1 MQNVTQF
8 APLWNTVQQRKAFA
22 VFIVSLHYKA
32 IKNNCITIIWWYT
45 EFVGWDIKAAYK
57 KAALKYHPDRNPL
70 GAELMKAVNA
80 AFDFLM
86 ANIDKINSFQST
98 DENAHYNYGDDME
111 SVLNVLTGLSGL
123 VYEVIGNWIWISGET
138 REHKDTLKEIGCK
151 WAAKKKQWFYRPE
164 EHKSRWNRK
173 EHSIDEIREMYGTA
187 GKRKAAGRQKVE
199 NRA

>member
-1 MQNVTQF
+1 MNIQEALNVF
-8 APLWNTVQQRKAFA
+8 GL
-22 VFIVSLHYKA
+22 SGEL
-32 IKNNCITIIWWYT
+32 T
-45 EFVGWDIKAAYK
+45 EKDIKAAYK

-151 WAAKKKQWFYRPE
+151 WAAKKNSGFTVLK
-164 EHKSRWNRK
+164 N
-173 EHSIDEIREMYGTA
+173 IR
-187 GKRKAAGRQKVE
+187 AAGTEKNTVLMKSARCTALPGSVKQLAGRK
-199 NRA
+199 

>member
-1 MQNVTQF
+1 MNVQE
-8 APLWNTVQQRKAFA
+8 ALN
-22 VFIVSLHYKA
+22 VFGLSGEL
-32 IKNNCITIIWWYT
+32 T
-45 EFVGWDIKAAYK
+45 EKDIKAAYK

-86 ANIDKINSFQST
+86 ANIDKINQFQST
-98 DENAHYNYGDDME
+98 DESARYNYGEDLE
-111 SVLNVLTGLSGL
+111 NVLNALSGLSG
-123 VYEVIGNWIWISGET
+123 VIYEVIGNWIWISGDT
-138 REHKDTLKEIGCK
+138 KEHKDSLKDMGCK

-187 GKRKAAGRQKVE
+187 GQRKAKGWKQVEAG
-199 NRA
+199 A

>member
-1 MQNVTQF
+1 MNIQEALNVF
-8 APLWNTVQQRKAFA
+8 GL
-22 VFIVSLHYKA
+22 SGEL
-32 IKNNCITIIWWYT
+32 T
-45 EFVGWDIKAAYK
+45 EKDIKAAYK

-123 VYEVIGNWIWISGET
+123 VYEVIGNWI
-138 REHKDTLKEIGCK
+138 
-151 WAAKKKQWFYRPE
+151 
-164 EHKSRWNRK
+164 
-173 EHSIDEIREMYGTA
+173 
-187 GKRKAAGRQKVE
+187 
-199 NRA
+199 

>member
-1 MQNVTQF
+1 MNIQEALNVF
-8 APLWNTVQQRKAFA
+8 GL
-22 VFIVSLHYKA
+22 SGEL
-32 IKNNCITIIWWYT
+32 T
-45 EFVGWDIKAAYK
+45 EKDIKAAYK

-138 REHKDTLKEIGCK
+138 REYKDTLKEIGCK